1 MSNSFLFR
9 YLQRFRKL
17 SVEKKIYILSFIV
30 GIISGFAAFVL
41 KTTVHYTHHVLIEN
55 FNSDKGNYMLLL
67 FPVLGILITV
77 LFVKWFVKDN
87 IGHGVSRILYAI
99 SNKKGRIKSHN
110 SWSSIIASTF
120 TIGFGGS
127 VGAEAPIVLTGA
139 SIGSN
144 LGRFFNLDHKSLIV
158 LIGCG
163 SAGAIAG
170 IFKAPIAGM
179 VFTMEVLML
188 DLTMASLVPLLI
200 SAVTA
205 ASLSFFLMGDA
216 VLFNFNLTE
225 TFELKTIPFFIVL
238 GIATGFISLY
248 FSRGVLITEQ
258 LLGKIKKQSMKLLTG
273 GIILSILIFFFPSL
287 YGEGYTTIRA
297 LLHGQSA
304 DVLNGSIF
312 VGIEDNIYLFIGYL
326 LLILGFKVIATSVTT
341 GAGGVGGIFAP
352 TLFMGGIA
360 GFTFVVIISQFGLHL
375 PESNFTLAGMAGMMA
390 GVMHAPLTAIFLI
403 AEITDGYDLFIP
415 LMITSV
421 FSFLTIMYFE
431 KHSIYHKRLAQRGQ
445 LLTHHKD
452 KTVLT
457 LMKLDSVIETDF
469 ETAHPQWTLGDLI
482 KVIASSKRN
491 IYPVVDAENVLVGIV
506 LLDDIRNIMFR
517 PEKYDDF
524 KVKKLMILPPAMVN
538 ANLPMEQV
546 MNIFEKTGAWNLPV
560 VDDKGCYLGFI
571 SKSKIFNAY
580 RKVLVHFS
588 DE

>member
-1 MSNSFLFR
+1 MTNKFWVNWLI
-9 YLQRFRKL
+9 RFRSL
-17 SVEKKIYILSFIV
+17 NAIRKIYILSLVV
-30 GIISGFAAFVL
+30 GLLSGFAAFIL
-41 KTTVHYTHHVLIEN
+41 KTTVHYTHHFILEHFAN
-55 FNSDKGNYMLLL
+55 GKQNYMLLI
-67 FPVLGILITV
+67 FPVVGILLTV
-77 LFVKWFVKDN
+77 LFVKYFVRDK

-99 SNKKGRIKSHN
+99 SNKQGRIKKHN

-205 ASLSFFLMGDA
+205 ASLSYFLMGDT
-216 VLFNFNLTE
+216 VLFSFELTEYFNLGD
-225 TFELKTIPFFIVL
+225 IPWFIVL
-238 GIATGFISLY
+238 GIATGFLSLY
-248 FSRGVLITEQ
+248 FSRGIMHIEGLLENFEKPIT
-258 LLGKIKKQSMKLLTG
+258 KLVVG
-273 GIILSILIFFFPSL
+273 GAILSLLIFFFPSL
-287 YGEGYTTIRA
+287 YGEGYATIRS
-297 LLHGQSA
+297 LIQGQGA
-304 DVLNGSIF
+304 DVLTGSIF
-312 VGIEDNIYLFIGYL
+312 NGIDSNFYLFLAYL
-326 LLILGFKVIATSVTT
+326 VLILVFKVVATSVTN

-352 TLFMGGIA
+352 TLFMGGVA
-360 GFTFVVIISQFGLHL
+360 GFTFAKLFGYFGLSL
-375 PESNFTLAGMAGMMA
+375 PSSNFTLVGMAGMMA

-403 AEITDGYDLFIP
+403 AEITNGYELFIP

-421 FSFLTIMYFE
+421 VSFLTIMYFE

-457 LMKLDSVIETDF
+457 LMKLNSVIETDF
-469 ETAHPQWTLGDLI
+469 EKVEPEWTLGELV
-482 KVIASSKRN
+482 KVIAKSKRN
-491 IYPVVDAENVLVGIV
+491 IYPVVEPEGKLVGIV

-517 PEKYDDF
+517 PEKYDAF
-524 KVKKLMILPPAMVN
+524 KVKKLMILPPAEIN
-538 ANLPMEQV
+538 INSSMEQV
-546 MNIFEKTGAWNLPV
+546 MQTFEKSGAWNLPV
-560 VDDKGCYLGFI
+560 VDDLKNYLGFV
-571 SKSKIFNAY
+571 SKSKIFNSY